1 MLSLHVWNF
10 YPNCGNVLML
20 PCVDARPSS
29 DAHCQGA
36 WGGRALPS
44 EVSRSQGCLR
54 THIGMLRMLFPGNPS
69 HCDTNL
75 HWARWDGQ
83 QGPRVSKGRGPRD
96 LEKAAF
102 FASGHMEQHFL
113 GPEETPGAVLNRA
126 SLWPPL
132 PGGNEMLFGGEQA
145 PLSPPQL

>member
-1 MLSLHVWNF
+1 MFGTFTQTVAMFSCSPVWM
-10 YPNCGNVLML
+10 PGPPLML
-20 PCVDARPSS
+20 TAREL
-29 DAHCQGA
+29 G
-36 WGGRALPS
+36 GGRALPS